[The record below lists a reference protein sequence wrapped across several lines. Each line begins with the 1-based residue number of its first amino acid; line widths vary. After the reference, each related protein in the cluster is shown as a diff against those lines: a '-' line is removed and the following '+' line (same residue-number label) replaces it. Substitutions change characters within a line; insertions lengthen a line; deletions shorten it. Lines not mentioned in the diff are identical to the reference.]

1 MDKDA
6 KEWSKAIA
14 KTMAEEL
21 IKKNVL
27 GEKFSKWAEDW
38 NEAYRKI
45 MEDETLGEE
54 ERLRRLEQLRKAME
68 EMRDS
73 LASEANGIMDAIGLT
88 ELMEED
94 TTFDGMRDT
103 FLSSLM
109 DMEASAED
117 FSKSISETLARQFID
132 TFVLNGQFD
141 EKLEEWKAK
150 YASIMK
156 NEGLTDEERATL
168 LKNLGAA
175 ISETRDAMSEQ
186 SKEILTML
194 GLGDHADQ
202 TATMNMAE
210 AATYDQFE
218 TYLGIAMAQQMALE
232 QGNDVRVRILESIQ
246 ALGGVTSPDS
256 NVVKEINA
264 RMRTANE
271 YLLAIRNS
279 NQEIL
284 TTFTE
289 HLNDIRSTLKRL

>member
-1 MDKDA
+1 
-6 KEWSKAIA
+6 
-14 KTMAEEL
+14 MAEEL

-27 GEKFSKWAEDW
+27 GEGFSKWADDW

-45 MEDETLGEE
+45 MEDETLSEE
-54 ERLRRLEQLRKAME
+54 ERLRRLAELRKAME

-73 LASEANGIMDAIGLT
+73 LATEANDIMDAIGLT
-88 ELMEED
+88 DLMEED

-117 FSKSISETLARQFID
+117 FGKSISEKLARQFID
-132 TFVLNGQFD
+132 TFVLNDQFD
-141 EKLEEWKAK
+141 DKLKEWKDK

-156 NEGLTDEERATL
+156 NEGLTDEERAAL
-168 LKNLGAA
+168 LKNLGTA
-175 ISETRDAMSEQ
+175 ISETRDAMTEQ
-186 SKEILTML
+186 SKAILDL
-194 GLGDHADQ
+194 FGIGDHTDQ

-218 TYLGIAMAQQMALE
+218 MYLGIAMAQQMALE

-246 ALGGVTSPDS
+246 KLGGVTSPDS
-256 NVVKEINA
+256 NLVKEINA

-279 NQEIL
+279 NQEML
-284 TTFTE
+284 STFSE
-289 HLNDIRSTLKRL
+289 YLNDIRSTLKRL